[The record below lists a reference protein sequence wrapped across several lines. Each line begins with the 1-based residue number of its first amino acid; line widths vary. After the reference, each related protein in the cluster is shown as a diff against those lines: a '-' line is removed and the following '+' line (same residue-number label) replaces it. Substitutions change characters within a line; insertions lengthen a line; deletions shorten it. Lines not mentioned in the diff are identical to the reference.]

1 MTVLILPVLK
11 LSMNNTER
19 NLLIRY
25 VGRPEFIKVIR
36 LYIYLYN
43 NSKIYIGESS
53 RFLKRVKEHSNIIKR
68 EKLKQ
73 LVIIYGTL
81 FNASVIK
88 ELETALIACF
98 LAEKGEVE
106 YRRISKI

>member
-1 MTVLILPVLK
+1 MCGEARVYKSYPIV
-11 LSMNNTER
+11 
-19 NLLIRY
+19 
-25 VGRPEFIKVIR
+25 
-36 LYIYLYN
+36 YILYN

-73 LVIIYGTL
+73 LLIIYGTL

-88 ELETALIACF
+88 ELETAIDRLLSGGKKKSI
-98 LAEKGEVE
+98 E